1 MTKQYSLLEVM
12 QLSRQYVN
20 WTDKDARKT
29 NNIEE
34 LAKSIANEELD
45 VEFVKNYFDGEF
57 LTTT

>member
-34 LAKSIANEELD
+34 LAKLLANDELD

-57 LTTT
+57 LSTT

>member
-34 LAKSIANEELD
+34 LAKSLANDELD
-45 VEFVKNYFDGEF
+45 VEFV
-57 LTTT
+57 

>member
-20 WTDKDARKT
+20 WTDKDARQT
-29 NNIEE
+29 NKIGGLENL
-34 LAKSIANEELD
+34 LALEELD